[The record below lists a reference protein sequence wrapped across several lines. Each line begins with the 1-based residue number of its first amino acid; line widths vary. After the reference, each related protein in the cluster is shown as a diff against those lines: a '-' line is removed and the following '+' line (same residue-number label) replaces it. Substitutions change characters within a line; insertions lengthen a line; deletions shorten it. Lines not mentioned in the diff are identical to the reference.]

1 MTATIHRLPFS
12 PRPVIHVAPEDERE
26 LRAQV
31 IDELASALRR
41 AVSVCGQKY
50 VFDQL
55 TAAMRI
61 ADTNGWR
68 DRARSLLNG
77 EKK

>member
-1 MTATIHRLPFS
+1 MSGTVINFPII
-12 PRPVIHVAPEDERE
+12 PRPVVYVTHQDESE

-68 DRARSLLNG
+68 ARTRELLDG
-77 EKK
+77 GKP